1 MPSLVSPPNPLSLLL
16 GPAASAREPGSSY
29 VTEFEQLSKQDL
41 LAHGLWGSGLPPRA
55 ARVGT
60 VL

>member
-1 MPSLVSPPNPLSLLL
+1 MPSLVSPCPPAPNPLSLLL

-41 LAHGLWGSGLPPRA
+41 LADGLWGPGLPP
-55 ARVGT
+55 
-60 VL
+60 